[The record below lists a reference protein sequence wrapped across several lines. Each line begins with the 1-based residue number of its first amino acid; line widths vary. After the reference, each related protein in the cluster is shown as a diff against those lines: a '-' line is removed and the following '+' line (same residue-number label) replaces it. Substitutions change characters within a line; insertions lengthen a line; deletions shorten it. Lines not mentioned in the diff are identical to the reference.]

1 MGKNNRSSRPNYHKL
16 QNKINRPQ
24 RNYMNKFKNS
34 IPEVQNI
41 PMINENVMKQNPMD
55 IQAMV
60 THHANNLIKPGINGL
75 LNAGI

>member
-1 MGKNNRSSRPNYHKL
+1 
-16 QNKINRPQ
+16 
-24 RNYMNKFKNS
+24 MNKFKNS